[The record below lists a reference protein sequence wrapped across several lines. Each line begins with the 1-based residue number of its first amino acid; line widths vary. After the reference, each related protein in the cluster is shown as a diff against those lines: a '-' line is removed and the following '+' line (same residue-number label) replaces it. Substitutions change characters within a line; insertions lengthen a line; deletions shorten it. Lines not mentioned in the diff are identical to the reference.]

1 MMFYVSWMVRSL
13 SLLLTALLCACGPQ
27 EPRTAAGQGQDTQ
40 PAKPA
45 QNETDAQQEAIK
57 ITSWNLHWFPGHEA
71 GKTNGPKAEAHVEA
85 VIGVIKRLDPDIL
98 TVQEVQNAAALEAVA
113 KETGLTLHV
122 ISDFESLLSKTGS
135 VRGWSSVAGRV

>member
-13 SLLLTALLCACGPQ
+13 SLLLICLLCACGPH
-27 EPRTAAGQGQDTQ
+27 EPNHGHDTQ
-40 PAKPA
+40 PANPA
-45 QNETDAQQEAIK
+45 QNEPDAQQEAIK